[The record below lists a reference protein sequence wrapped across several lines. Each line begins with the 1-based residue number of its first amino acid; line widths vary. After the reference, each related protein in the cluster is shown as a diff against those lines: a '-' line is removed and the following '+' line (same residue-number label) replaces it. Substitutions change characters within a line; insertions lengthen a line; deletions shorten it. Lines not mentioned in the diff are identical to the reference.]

1 MSTTVYEQDPPRRQ
15 NFLSDDER
23 HCHTALLHKQIS

>member
-15 NFLSDDER
+15 NFLSDKR
-23 HCHTALLHKQIS
+23 HCDTALLHKRIS